1 MEPIV
6 IRGAGKSFGDTIAYH
21 DIDLM
26 VRDGEMFGL
35 VGPDGA
41 GKTSLIRSICTV
53 IPIDDGEIMVEGL
66 DTRTQY
72 RQIRSRIGYM
82 PQKFSLYQDLTVAQN
97 LGFYAD
103 LFGIGTSDR
112 KKRIAELYGFSKLE
126 PFRNHLAGNL
136 SGGMK
141 QKLAL
146 SCNLLHRPKV
156 LVLDEPTFGVD
167 PVSREEL
174 WKILREIRKEGT
186 TILVSTAY
194 MDEAEQFDRLA
205 FMHEGR
211 FVAQGTPGEVK
222 STFEYPLYRIQG
234 ENLRQLRDKISSLPI
249 VVATQLFGD
258 VLHVAFE
265 HEPDEA
271 MWRRLEQSGVEDHER
286 IQPTIEDVFLLVTGG
301 THE

>member
-6 IRGAGKSFGDTIAYH
+6 VRGATKRFGDTTAYRN
-21 DIDLM
+21 IDLT
-26 VRDGEMFGL
+26 VLDGEMFGL

-41 GKTSLIRSICTV
+41 GKTSLIRSICTS
-53 IPIDDGEIMVEGL
+53 IPIDDGVIRVEGL
-66 DTRTQY
+66 DTHTKY
-72 RQIRSRIGYM
+72 REIRSRIGYM
-82 PQKFSLYQDLTVAQN
+82 PQRFSLYQDLTVSQN
-97 LGFYAD
+97 LRFYAD
-103 LFGIGTSDR
+103 LFGISASDR
-112 KKRIAELYGFSKLE
+112 KARIAELYGFSKLE
-126 PFRNHLAGNL
+126 PFKNHLAGNL

-186 TILVSTAY
+186 SILVSTAY

-205 FMHEGR
+205 FMHKGS
-211 FVAQGTPGEVK
+211 FVAMGTPQEIK
-222 STFEYPLYRIQG
+222 ATYQYPLYRMQG
-234 ENLRQLRDKISSLPI
+234 EDLRYLRDRIGQMENL
-249 VVATQLFGD
+249 VAIQLFGD

-265 HEPDEA
+265 EEPDA
-271 MWRRLEQSGVEDHER
+271 ALWKRLEDCGVTSREK
-286 IQPTIEDVFLLVTGG
+286 IQPTIEDVFLHVTGG
-301 THE
+301 KA

>member
-6 IRGAGKSFGDTIAYH
+6 ILRAGKTFGDTIAFH
-21 DIDLM
+21 DIDLT

-53 IPIDDGEIMVEGL
+53 IPIDEGEIRVEGL
-66 DTRTQY
+66 DTHSQY
-72 RQIRSRIGYM
+72 REIRSRIGYM
-82 PQKFSLYQDLTVAQN
+82 PQRFSLYQDLTVAQN
-97 LGFYAD
+97 LRFYAD

-126 PFRNHLAGNL
+126 PFKNHLAGNL

-186 TILVSTAY
+186 SILVSTAY

-205 FMHEGR
+205 FMHEGS
-211 FVAQGTPGEVK
+211 FVAMGTPAEVK
-222 STFEYPLYRIQG
+222 STFRYPLYRIQG
-234 ENLRQLRDKISSLPI
+234 ENLRRLRDEIEAMPG
-249 VVATQLFGD
+249 VVEIQLFGD

-265 HEPDEA
+265 REPEDKL
-271 MWRRLEQSGVEDHER
+271 WKRLAELGISDRER
-286 IQPTIEDVFLLVTGG
+286 IKPTIEDVFLLVTGG
-301 THE
+301 RHE